1 MKKVLVRPLLWLA
14 LFSPALALADLCP
27 EVGRYSNETRQV
39 ELDFVEMP
47 VFTDLDGNP
56 IPFQDQ
62 VRGLYS
68 MVLSLPFGFADIKI
82 DSYSLIGTIT
92 DSNPCYAKFDLA
104 TGSLEIPKILVPTL
118 IPYLH
123 GNPISGPVV
132 ECSATLQQSVI
143 RPTVFR
149 LTQYNCVFPQ

>member
-1 MKKVLVRPLLWLA
+1 MKPVLVGPLLWLA
-14 LFSPALALADLCP
+14 LFSPSLVLADLCT

-39 ELDFVEMP
+39 ELNSVEMP
-47 VFTDLDGNP
+47 IFNDLDGNP
-56 IPFQDQ
+56 IPLQEQ
-62 VRGLYS
+62 AMGLYS

-82 DSYSLIGTIT
+82 ESYSLIGTIT
-92 DSNPCYAKFDLA
+92 DSDPCYAKFNPA
-104 TGSLEIPKILVPTL
+104 TGSLEIPKILVPTI

-123 GNPISGPVV
+123 GNPISGPII

-149 LTQYNCVFPQ
+149 LTQYDCVFPQ